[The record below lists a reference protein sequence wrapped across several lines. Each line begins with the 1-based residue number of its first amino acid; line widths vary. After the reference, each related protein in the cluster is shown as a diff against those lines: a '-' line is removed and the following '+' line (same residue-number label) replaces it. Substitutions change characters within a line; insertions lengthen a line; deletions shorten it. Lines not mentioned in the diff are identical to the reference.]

1 MKRLLACLILVACS
15 TQKAATSEPASAPPA
30 APSAAPAATPAAPP
44 AEATAPAPV
53 AKGSVVHAHFK
64 SAALGV
70 DKQYLVYLPAGYDTQ
85 PDTRWPVFYY
95 LHGLTG
101 NETNWVELGKLD
113 AAADQLGLQA
123 IVVMPD
129 GDDGFYV
136 DGLGKVDYDACMKD
150 GTGLFI
156 PQKQNKH
163 DTCVRARKYETYITK
178 DLIAHVD
185 ATYRTIPRREARA
198 IAGLSM
204 GGFGALMLSM
214 RHPDLFSAAASHSG
228 VDSLIFMGPFPYTT
242 GAKVER
248 MTSVKQWGGPFVEI
262 NRWMRGLLGDDV
274 AHWKEYDPTTLVE
287 KLEPGTLAL
296 YLDCGTEDGF
306 ALNHGASWL
315 HDLLLAKKIDHAFFV
330 GPGKHDFDFWV
341 KRLPESLKFLR
352 DHTSKP
358 AGKPS

>member
-1 MKRLLACLILVACS
+1 MKKLLVLLAVVACS
-15 TQKAATSEPASAPPA
+15 NGSSQQAAAPKTIAAPPA
-30 APSAAPAATPAAPP
+30 ATAAEPAR
-44 AEATAPAPV
+44 
-53 AKGSVVHAHFK
+53 AKGRVETKRFA

-70 DKQYLVYLPAGYDTQ
+70 DKTYLVYLPAGYDEQ
-85 PDTRWPVFYY
+85 PSTRWPVFYY

-113 AAADQLGLQA
+113 AAADALGLAA

-129 GDDGFYV
+129 GDDSFYV
-136 DGLGKVDYDACMKD
+136 DALAKIDYDACMKD

-156 PQKQNKH
+156 PHKQSRR

-178 DLIAHVD
+178 DLVGHID
-185 ATYRTIPRREARA
+185 ATYRTIASREGRA

-228 VDSLIFMGPFPYTT
+228 VDSLIYMGPFPYEP
-242 GAKVER
+242 GKVQV
-248 MTSVKQWGGPFVEI
+248 MTDVKQWGGPFVEI
-262 NRWMRGLLGDDV
+262 NRWMRGLFGDDV
-274 AHWKEYDPTTLVE
+274 AHWKQYDPTTLVD

-306 ALNHGASWL
+306 ALHNGAAWL
-315 HDLLLAKKIDHAFFV
+315 HDLLLAKKIDHAFYL
-330 GPGKHDFDFWV
+330 GPGDHTFAFWS
-341 KRLPESLKFLR
+341 KRLPESLTFLR
-352 DHTSKP
+352 DHVAKP
-358 AGKPS
+358 IDG

>member
-1 MKRLLACLILVACS
+1 MMKLKKLLLVALFACS
-15 TQKAATSEPASAPPA
+15 SQKTDPAPA
-30 APSAAPAATPAAPP
+30 KAAAPAAPAAPVAQPEAKP
-44 AEATAPAPV
+44 AVTAAV
-53 AKGSVVHAHFK
+53 AKGRVETKRFK

-70 DKQYLVYLPAGYDTQ
+70 EKKYLVYLPAGYGGAT
-85 PDTRWPVFYY
+85 TRYPVFYY

-113 AAADQLGLQA
+113 EAADGLGLQA

-136 DGLGKVDYDACMKD
+136 DGLAKPDYDACMKD
-150 GTGLFI
+150 GTGLFV
-156 PQKQNKH
+156 PQKQNKR

-178 DLIAHVD
+178 DLVGHVD
-185 ATYRTIPRREARA
+185 ATYRTIAKREARA

-228 VDSLIFMGPFPYTT
+228 VDSLIYMGPFPYQA
-242 GAKVER
+242 GKVEQ
-248 MTSVKQWGGPFVEI
+248 MTDIKQWGGPFVEI

-274 AHWKEYDPTTLVE
+274 AHWKQYDPTTLVD
-287 KLEPGTLAL
+287 KLKPGTLAL

-306 ALNHGASWL
+306 ALNNGMAWL
-315 HDLLLAKKIDHAFFV
+315 HDLLLAKKVDHAYFV
-330 GPGKHDFDFWV
+330 GPGGHDFDFW
-341 KRLPESLKFLR
+341 KPRLPESLKFLR
-352 DHTSKP
+352 DHCVKP
-358 AGKPS
+358 T